1 MTISSELKHYGADVV
16 LFEETL
22 GSKYEKKYFKG
33 LFMTSFSLMYY
44 FIPMSNSGIK
54 LQWETERF
62 KRFIPDLFFFSV

>member
-1 MTISSELKHYGADVV
+1 MTIFSELKHYGADVV

-44 FIPMSNSGIK
+44 FIPMSNLGIK
-54 LQWETERF
+54 LQ
-62 KRFIPDLFFFSV
+62 